1 MSVSEAIA
9 KVQRLALEESGNK
22 DAHADLL
29 KAIRELQ
36 LAAETPLETTSRL
49 NFQVNLHHIMNC

>member
-1 MSVSEAIA
+1 MSVSEPLS
-9 KVQRLALEESGNK
+9 KVQKLVSEEASGNK

-36 LAAETPLETTSRL
+36 LAAETPLETTSRV
-49 NFQVNLHHIMNC
+49 NFQVSR